1 MQTEDYYNK
10 EETSSKVSFF
20 KKYKRSILF
29 TYLLLLL
36 FSIYKIIEIEYINE
50 KVDIE
55 KINTNY
61 IVDNFEENMKL
72 EKVAIQYFDEK
83 NFSEALKLFTQL
95 SNKNMTI
102 SIYYLGLIYE
112 KGYGVDIDLQRA
124 AILYKRSTLQGFY
137 SPLVRLRNLIIK
149 DENILNDGT
158 PLSKA
163 LRNVTLDWNKENIL
177 ELLKF
182 YDTKNITTISNDF
195 HYEFGKGCFIDLM
208 NNPQRLDPVIKE
220 IETFDN
226 QINIK

>member
-1 MQTEDYYNK
+1 MQTENYYNK

-124 AILYKRSTLQGFY
+124 AILYKRSTLQGLY